1 VKNQYF
7 GDTRDLFKYDLA
19 LHIIEGIWSIRALT
33 FVPMLT
39 PDDGSRQGSR
49 TDHRKGRQATGNPG
63 LSTGLQGASG
73 TGNGISGRYARS
85 SRRGVS
91 LSISTG

>member
-1 VKNQYF
+1 MKNQYF

-33 FVPMLT
+33 FIPMLT
-39 PDDGSRQGSR
+39 PDDGSRRGAGR
-49 TDHRKGRQATGNPG
+49 ITGRRRQATGTPG
-63 LSTGLQGASG
+63 LSTGLQGASR
-73 TGNGISGRYARS
+73 TGDGISGRYARS
-85 SRRGVS
+85 SRREVS